1 MSRLRIPVATYRLQF
16 NRHFRFEDARALVS
30 YLARLGVSDLYAS
43 PILKARRGS
52 AHGYDITDPLC
63 FNPEVGTEAD
73 FDALV
78 RKLKDH
84 EMGLLLDIVP
94 NHMAASLDNPW
105 WLDLL
110 ENGLCS
116 PYASLFDID
125 WASAGNRV
133 VLPIMGSPYE
143 DALRAGELRVKLE
156 EGGLSVCYHELSLPL
171 DIKSYGLVIFHC
183 LGCGEGGSWEQPGF
197 RRLWHLIDGIER
209 IPAVTSIDRKTASK
223 HYQER
228 KAVKQEFISIV
239 SNSPEVKAFLMEK
252 IAVLNVKEE
261 PRFIGV
267 MQSLLEQQAYGLASW
282 KTGREDINYRRF
294 FDINDL
300 VGIRVEDP
308 EVFEKTHAL
317 ILQLVREG
325 KVTGLRVDHI
335 DGLKDP
341 LQYITG
347 VQHAT
352 VPETEIVSKSRS
364 FYVVVEKILNGDEAL
379 PTEWPIF
386 GTTGYDFADMVN
398 ALFVDSQGVAALAK
412 NYSQLTGLA
421 LSFSD
426 IVYQKRKL
434 VMQELFPGE
443 VDTLRKHLVRLTRQ
457 GLPSSKLP
465 PADLV
470 EALIEVTA
478 CLPVYRTYI
487 RTMEVYP
494 RDRLYLE
501 SALAGA
507 LRRNPDIETTTLEFL
522 KRILALDF
530 PKDLASDQKEAWLQF
545 VLRWQ
550 QLTGAIMA
558 KGVEDTALYN
568 YHRLVS
574 LNEVGGNPDS
584 TGLSIAEFH
593 HRNLVRLE
601 RYRHTLNATST
612 HDTKRS
618 EDVRAR
624 INTLSEIA
632 EDWHSH
638 LTQWA
643 YWNGSK
649 KRRVNGL
656 PIPESNM
663 EILLYQTLIGAWP
676 LHEAEVPQFKERL
689 KAYIVKAAR
698 EAKVFTSW
706 LSPDPEYESALVMF
720 LESILEGSET
730 NEFLNDF
737 LLFEK
742 QIAYYGALNSLAQ
755 VLLKITSPGVPDFYQ
770 GTELWDFSLVDP
782 DNRRPV
788 DFRKREEMLN
798 SLIQQKDQGRQS
810 LLQQIL
816 YSWQDGQVKLY
827 VTYKALNARKSCPDV
842 FKDGGY
848 TSLEVVGQRREH
860 VCAFGRHKGGKW
872 VMVVVPRLLTKLV
885 KVGGIPAGRGVWR
898 DDGLLLPDGI
908 PEQWRNVITE
918 ERLNGS
924 AQGQK
929 LPLSDILSTFPLAL
943 LVSI

>member
-1 MSRLRIPVATYRLQF
+1 MFRPRIPVATYRLQF
-16 NRHFRFEDARALVS
+16 NRHFRFQDARALVS
-30 YLARLGVSDLYAS
+30 HLARLGISDLYAS
-43 PILKARRGS
+43 PVLKARQGS
-52 AHGYDITDPLC
+52 AHGYDVTDPSC
-63 FNPEVGTEAD
+63 FNPELGTEAD
-73 FDALV
+73 FDSLV
-78 RKLKDH
+78 RNLKDH
-84 EMGLLLDIVP
+84 GMGLLLDIVP

-116 PYASLFDID
+116 PYASFFDID

-133 VLPIMGSPYE
+133 VLPILGSPYE
-143 DALRAGELRVKLE
+143 EALKAQELRVKLE
-156 EGGLSVCYHELSLPL
+156 DGGLSVCYHALSLPL
-171 DIKSYGLVIFHC
+171 DIKSYSLVLSHC
-183 LGCGEGGSWEQPGF
+183 LGFRKENGWEQPGLQQL
-197 RRLWHLIDGIER
+197 RHLIDAMER
-209 IPAVTSIDRKTASK
+209 LAAVTSIDPNTARK
-223 HYQER
+223 HYRER
-228 KAVKQEFISIV
+228 RAVKQEFLGMV
-239 SNSPEVKAFLMEK
+239 NDSPEAKAFLLDK
-252 IAVLNVKEE
+252 IAALNAKE
-261 PRFIGV
+261 
-267 MQSLLEQQAYGLASW
+267 MHSLLEQQAYRLVFWRA
-282 KTGREDINYRRF
+282 GREEVNYRRF
-294 FDINDL
+294 FNINDL

-317 ILQLVREG
+317 ILQLVRQG
-325 KVTGLRVDHI
+325 KITGLRIDHL

-341 LQYITG
+341 LQYLTRL
-347 VQHAT
+347 QHAT
-352 VPETEIVSKSRS
+352 MPETEVASKSPS
-364 FYVVVEKILNGDEAL
+364 FYVVIEKILNGDEAL
-379 PTEWPIF
+379 PTEWPVF
-386 GTTGYDFADMVN
+386 GTTGYDFANMVN
-398 ALFVDSQGVAALAK
+398 AFFVDGQGAVALAN
-412 NYSQLTGLA
+412 NYSRLTGLA

-426 IVYQKRKL
+426 IAYQKKKL

-443 VDTLRKHLVRLTRQ
+443 IATLGKQLVRLTRQ
-457 GLPSSKLP
+457 GSTGSKFSP
-465 PADLV
+465 GDVIKALV
-470 EALIEVTA
+470 EITA
-478 CLPVYRTYI
+478 CLPIYRTYI
-487 RTMEVYP
+487 RTLEVSP
-494 RDRLYLE
+494 GDRFYLE
-501 SALAGA
+501 GAAEEA
-507 LRRNPDIETTTLEFL
+507 LRRNPDMETTTLDSL
-522 KRILALDF
+522 KRILTLDF
-530 PKDLASDQKEAWLQF
+530 PQDLTSDQKEVWLQF

-593 HRNLVRLE
+593 RRNLTRLE

-624 INTLSEIA
+624 INVLSEIA

-638 LTQWA
+638 LTQWT
-643 YWNGSK
+643 YWNDSK
-649 KRRVNGL
+649 KRRVNGVAV
-656 PIPESNM
+656 PEPNT

-706 LSPDPEYESALVMF
+706 LSPDPQYESALIMF
-720 LESILEGSET
+720 LESILESSKT
-730 NEFLNDF
+730 NTFLEDF

-782 DNRRPV
+782 DNRHPV
-788 DFRKREEMLN
+788 DFRKREELLN
-798 SLIQQKDQGRQS
+798 FLIQQKDQGQQS

-842 FKDGGY
+842 FQDGGY
-848 TSLEVVGQRREH
+848 TPLEVVGQRWEN

-885 KVGGIPAGRGVWR
+885 KVGEIPAGRGVWR
-898 DDGLLLPDGI
+898 DDMLLLPDGA
-908 PEQWRNVITE
+908 PECWCNIFTE
-918 ERLNGS
+918 ERLNAS
-924 AQGQK
+924 ARGRK
-929 LPLSDILSTFPLAL
+929 LLLSDVLSTFPLAL
-943 LVSI
+943 LMGS